1 MTDQTHLAIGDRE
14 DMERFAALLATRL
27 RAGDVIILTGNLGA
41 GKTTFTQFLA
51 TALGVTGRV
60 SSPTFVIARAHANP
74 NEGRPPLVHV
84 DAYRLG
90 DAAEFS
96 DLDLEY
102 GHDEA
107 VTVIE
112 WGRGLAE
119 ELSADRLEIVIT
131 RAGEDPEAT
140 PDADPAASADVGSA
154 DATSDAPATALATD
168 PASGSLDVADLLG
181 DSSPGPVDL
190 TEADEDETRT
200 IRLIPTG
207 PSWKARISAFA
218 AAYAEQEPA

>member
-1 MTDQTHLAIGDRE
+1 MTDSTHLAIGDRE
-14 DMERFAALLATRL
+14 DMERFASLLAAQL
-27 RAGDVIILTGNLGA
+27 QAGDVLILTGNLGA
-41 GKTTFTQFLA
+41 GKTTLTQFLA

-74 NEGRPPLVHV
+74 HEDRPPLVHV

-131 RAGEDPEAT
+131 RAGEDPEAA
-140 PDADPAASADVGSA
+140 PDADPATSADDPGS
-154 DATSDAPATALATD
+154 D
-168 PASGSLDVADLLG
+168 PAAGPDTGSLDVSDLLG
-181 DSSPGPVDL
+181 DAPGPVDL
-190 TEADEDETRT
+190 TEAEEDETRT

-207 PSWKARISAFA
+207 PTWQARTSAIA
-218 AAYAEQEPA
+218 AAFAEQEPA

>member
-41 GKTTFTQFLA
+41 GKTTLTQFLA

-60 SSPTFVIARAHANP
+60 SSPTFVIARAHANL
-74 NEGRPPLVHV
+74 NEDRPPLVHV

-119 ELSADRLEIVIT
+119 ELSADHLEIVIT
-131 RAGEDPEAT
+131 RAGEDSEAA
-140 PDADPAASADVGSA
+140 PDADPTASA
-154 DATSDAPATALATD
+154 DATSDAPATD
-168 PASGSLDVADLLG
+168 PATAPDTGSLDVADLLG
-181 DSSPGPVDL
+181 DGSPGPVEL

-207 PSWKARISAFA
+207 PSWHTRISAIA
-218 AAYAEQEPA
+218 AAYADQEPA

>member
-1 MTDQTHLAIGDRE
+1 MTDSTHLEIGDRA
-14 DMERFAALLATRL
+14 DMERFASLLAGQL
-27 RAGDVIILTGNLGA
+27 HAGDVLILTGNLGA
-41 GKTTFTQFLA
+41 GKTTLTQFLA

-74 NEGRPPLVHV
+74 HEDRPPLVHV

-131 RAGEDPEAT
+131 RAGEDPEAA
-140 PDADPAASADVGSA
+140 PDADPATSAD
-154 DATSDAPATALATD
+154 D
-168 PASGSLDVADLLG
+168 PASDPAAGPDTGSLDVSDLLAAT
-181 DSSPGPVDL
+181 PGPVDL
-190 TEADEDETRT
+190 TETEEDETRT

-207 PSWKARISAFA
+207 PTWQARTSAIA
-218 AAYAEQEPA
+218 AAFAEQEPA

>member
-1 MTDQTHLAIGDRE
+1 MTDSTHLEIGDRA
-14 DMERFAALLATRL
+14 DMERFASLLAGQL
-27 RAGDVIILTGNLGA
+27 HAGDVLILTGNLGA
-41 GKTTFTQFLA
+41 GKTTLTQFLA

-74 NEGRPPLVHV
+74 HEDRPPLVHV

-131 RAGEDPEAT
+131 RTGEDPEAA
-140 PDADPAASADVGSA
+140 PDADPSASA
-154 DATSDAPATALATD
+154 DATSID
-168 PASGSLDVADLLG
+168 PAATGPNTGSLDVSDLLG
-181 DSSPGPVDL
+181 DNTPGPVDL
-190 TEADEDETRT
+190 SEAEEDETRT

-207 PSWKARISAFA
+207 PSWQARIRAIA
-218 AAYAEQEPA
+218 AAFAEQEPA

>member
-1 MTDQTHLAIGDRE
+1 
-14 DMERFAALLATRL
+14 MERFAGLLAAQL
-27 RAGDVIILTGNLGA
+27 HAGDVLILTGNLGA
-41 GKTTFTQFLA
+41 GKTTLTQMLA

-74 NEGRPPLVHV
+74 NSDRPPLVHV

-119 ELSADRLEIVIT
+119 ELADDRLEIVIT
-131 RAGEDPEAT
+131 RAGEDPDAAPE
-140 PDADPAASADVGSA
+140 ADPSAA
-154 DATSDAPATALATD
+154 ALD
-168 PASGSLDVADLLG
+168 LSDLLG
-181 DSSPGPVDL
+181 PGSTPDDVVDL
-190 TEADEDETRT
+190 SDAGEDETRT

-207 PSWKARISAFA
+207 PSWQQRAHALA
-218 AAYAEQEPA
+218 AACSSEEPA

>member
-1 MTDQTHLAIGDRE
+1 
-14 DMERFAALLATRL
+14 MERFASLLASRL

-41 GKTTFTQFLA
+41 GKTALTQFLA

-74 NEGRPPLVHV
+74 RPDRPPLVHV
-84 DAYRLG
+84 DAYRLV

-119 ELSADRLEIVIT
+119 GLAEDRLEIVIT
-131 RAGEDPEAT
+131 RAGEDPKAA
-140 PDADPAASADVGSA
+140 PDADPTSSGDP
-154 DATSDAPATALATD
+154 TSDAPAIAPDTG
-168 PASGSLDVADLLG
+168 PLDVADLLG
-181 DSSPGPVDL
+181 DGSPGPVDL
-190 TEADEDETRT
+190 TEAEEDETRT
-200 IRLIPTG
+200 IRLIPVG
-207 PSWKARISAFA
+207 PSWQARIGAIA
-218 AAYAEQEPA
+218 AAYAEQEPT

>member
-41 GKTTFTQFLA
+41 GKTTLTQFLA

-60 SSPTFVIARAHANP
+60 SSPTFVIARAHANL
-74 NEGRPPLVHV
+74 NEDRPPLVHV

-119 ELSADRLEIVIT
+119 ELSADHLEIVIT
-131 RAGEDPEAT
+131 RAGEDSEAA
-140 PDADPAASADVGSA
+140 PVADPTASADAGSA
-154 DATSDAPATALATD
+154 DATSDAPATAPDT
-168 PASGSLDVADLLG
+168 GSLDVADLLG

-207 PSWKARISAFA
+207 PSWHTRTSAIA

>member
-14 DMERFAALLATRL
+14 DMERFASLLASRL

-41 GKTTFTQFLA
+41 GKTALTQFLA

-74 NEGRPPLVHV
+74 RPDRPPLVHV

-119 ELSADRLEIVIT
+119 GLAEDRLEIVIT
-131 RAGEDPEAT
+131 RAGEDPEAA
-140 PDADPAASADVGSA
+140 PDADPTSTGDT
-154 DATSDAPATALATD
+154 TSDAPAAAPDTG
-168 PASGSLDVADLLG
+168 PLDVADLLG
-181 DSSPGPVDL
+181 DGSPGPVDL
-190 TEADEDETRT
+190 TEAEEDETRT

-207 PSWKARISAFA
+207 PSWQARISAIA
-218 AAYAEQEPA
+218 AAYAEQEPT

>member
-14 DMERFAALLATRL
+14 DMERFASLLASRL

-41 GKTTFTQFLA
+41 GKTALTQFLA

-74 NEGRPPLVHV
+74 RPDRPPLVHV

-119 ELSADRLEIVIT
+119 GLAEDRLEIVIT
-131 RAGEDPEAT
+131 RAGEDPEAA
-140 PDADPAASADVGSA
+140 PDADPTSSGDP
-154 DATSDAPATALATD
+154 TSDAPATAPDTG
-168 PASGSLDVADLLG
+168 PLDVADLLG
-181 DSSPGPVDL
+181 DGSPGPVDL
-190 TEADEDETRT
+190 TEAEEDETRT

-207 PSWKARISAFA
+207 PSWQARISAIA
-218 AAYAEQEPA
+218 AAYAEQEPT

>member
-1 MTDQTHLAIGDRE
+1 MTDSTHLAIGDRE
-14 DMERFAALLATRL
+14 DMERFASLLAAQL
-27 RAGDVIILTGNLGA
+27 QAGDVLILTGNLGA
-41 GKTTFTQFLA
+41 GKTTLTQFLA

-74 NEGRPPLVHV
+74 HEDRPPLVHV

-131 RAGEDPEAT
+131 RAGEDPEAA
-140 PDADPAASADVGSA
+140 PDADPATSADDPGS
-154 DATSDAPATALATD
+154 D
-168 PASGSLDVADLLG
+168 PAAGPDTGSLDVSDLLG
-181 DSSPGPVDL
+181 DTPGPVDL
-190 TEADEDETRT
+190 TEAEEDETRT

-207 PSWKARISAFA
+207 PSWKTRTSAIA
-218 AAYAEQEPA
+218 AAFAEQEPA